1 VIGRL
6 GFALAVV
13 TATALGTF
21 LAPAA
26 IPPASAATSDEA
38 AVDTAREL
46 IVNFGDRTIGALMAS
61 DMSAEQRATELGK
74 AMFDA
79 VDFEYV
85 ARFALGRGGRNARGT
100 LFKEFTQLFATHV
113 VDLAADRL
121 VEMDIRGY
129 TITKTKQMPNG
140 DVIVSTEIKQGA
152 GEPFEA
158 AWRVRQRDG
167 RYRIND
173 VLVAGYSISIHFR
186 NAFERAVDST
196 LEGLVRKL
204 KSQTKRS
211 PALALAKEMVQAR

>member
-1 VIGRL
+1 MTMAL
-6 GFALAVV
+6 G
-13 TATALGTF
+13 ALGTL

-26 IPPASAATSDEA
+26 MSPATAATSDEA

-46 IVNFGDRTIGALMAS
+46 IVHFGDRTIGALMAGN
-61 DMSAEQRATELGK
+61 MSAEQRATELGK

-85 ARFALGRGGRNARGT
+85 ARFALGRSGRNARGN
-100 LFKEFTQLFATHV
+100 LFQEFTQLFATHV

-140 DVIVSTEIKQGA
+140 DVIVSTEIEQGA

-167 RYRIND
+167 QYRIND

-186 NAFERAVDST
+186 NAFERSVDST
-196 LEGLVRKL
+196 LEGLVQKL

-211 PALALAKEMVQAR
+211 PALALAKEMVQAH